1 MRKIFLS
8 LGLILASQLAVAAVD
23 FVVSYRTPVIN
34 DNTSTYHDYYTALLK
49 LALEKTRPTYGDYKM
64 KGVPPSMSLLRS
76 LSDAVGNIY
85 PNLAVEAGYE
95 EKLTESGMLTYINIP
110 IDGGIFGYRVC
121 FTNAAI
127 KEQLKTVNTIDD
139 LRKYT
144 IAQGVGWVDTEI
156 LRANGLSVVEIS
168 NFEGIFKM
176 VAAGRI
182 DLFCRGANQLQAE
195 VEEFKSLTKLTYD
208 ENFVLVYPLPRFFY
222 LNAKNTLAKE
232 RIQAGLQIA
241 FKDGSFKKLWQEHY
255 QSNVDFSKL
264 DQRKHIYLENPL
276 LKKLSPD
283 YKQYFMDPL
292 SKWFLKLL
300 EAAILKK

>member
-1 MRKIFLS
+1 MRKTLLI
-8 LGLILASQLAVAAVD
+8 LGLMLASQTAVAASD
-23 FVVSYRTPVIN
+23 FVVSYRTPVIR
-34 DNTSTYHDYYTALLK
+34 NTVSTYHDYYTALLK
-49 LALEKTRPTYGDYKM
+49 LALEKTRPTYGNYTM
-64 KGVPPSMSLLRS
+64 KGAPPSTSLLRS
-76 LSDAVGNIY
+76 LSDAVDNTY
-85 PNLAVEAGYE
+85 PNLVIEAGYE
-95 EKLTESGMLTYINIP
+95 EKLTDSGMLTYINIP

-127 KEQLKTVNTIDD
+127 KEQLKKVNSVND

-144 IAQGVGWVDTEI
+144 IAQGVAWVDTEV
-156 LRANGLSVVEIS
+156 LRANGLTVVEIS

-222 LNAKNTLAKE
+222 LNTKNTLAKE

-255 QSNVDFSKL
+255 QSSVDFSKL
-264 DQRKHIYLENPL
+264 EKRKHIYLENPL
-276 LKKLSPD
+276 LKNLPPD
-283 YKQYFMDPL
+283 YKQYFMSPL
-292 SKWFLKLL
+292 S
-300 EAAILKK
+300 E

>member
-1 MRKIFLS
+1 MRNVFILI
-8 LGLILASQLAVAAVD
+8 LGLIAASQTAVAASD
-23 FVVSYRTPVIN
+23 FIVSYRTPVIRN
-34 DNTSTYHDYYTALLK
+34 TTSTYHDYYTALLK

-64 KGVPPSMSLLRS
+64 EGVPPSTSLLRS
-76 LSDAVGNIY
+76 LSDAVDNIY
-85 PNLAVEAGYE
+85 PNLAIEAGYE
-95 EKLTESGMLTYINIP
+95 EKLTDSGMLTYINIP

-127 KEQLKTVNTIDD
+127 KEQLKKVNSVND

-144 IAQGVGWVDTEI
+144 IAQGVAWVDTEI
-156 LRANGLSVVEIS
+156 LRANDLTVIEIS

-182 DLFCRGANQLQAE
+182 DLFCRGTNQLQDE
-195 VEEFKSLTKLTYD
+195 VKQFKSLTKLTYD
-208 ENFVLVYPLPRFFY
+208 ESFVLVYPLPRFFY

-241 FKDGSFKKLWQEHY
+241 FKDGSFKKLWKKHY
-255 QSNVDFSKL
+255 QSSVDFSKL
-264 DQRKHIYLENPL
+264 DQRKHIYLKNPL
-276 LKKLSPD
+276 LKKLPPD

-292 SKWFLKLL
+292 S
-300 EAAILKK
+300 E